1 MTQPCSRCN
10 GTNRAT
16 ARFCAHCAQP
26 LTRKCATCGTS
37 AALTARFCAQ
47 CGSAFSSQV
56 ATVSPG
62 TGRLTAN
69 SLLAGRYLIGKK
81 VGQGGMGAVYHA
93 KDRRLGDKVVAIKEM
108 SEVALT
114 DVLEKQQAR
123 LAFQQE
129 AQILAELNHANLPRV
144 TDHFNHGSKQYL
156 VMDFIEGHSLH
167 ELLQQA
173 SGKPLEVKK
182 VVAWAKQLCDVLDY
196 LHHQKKPIVFRDL
209 KPANIMIAQSGQV
222 KLIDF
227 GIARFFKKGKS
238 TDTSYFGT
246 AGYAP
251 PEQYGGKGQTDP
263 RTDIYALGATLHH
276 LLTGHDPIQSPF
288 NLPPVR
294 QLNPKVPKA
303 LSQTIMRALE
313 HNPKQ
318 RWQSAREM
326 KLALLEETTTRP
338 RGVILSKPKAFAPAR
353 PTRIV
358 PALAASP
365 PKARYLRRANRGGQ
379 ADKATRRQGV
389 NDRRQKRK
397 IAASPAPPQSA
408 VAPTVGGRFPSP
420 IAAAPTVTPRTL
432 AQRSREKWRLPLPR
446 LPRPRI
452 PRPSLPKLTLKRGRI
467 ITFAIIGGLIGRAVA
482 ASEGSANIEEFVFAG
497 FLAGAF
503 FGLIG
508 WSGLLGGLIGAAIAQ
523 QMHFELVQGLG
534 IGIIVGIL
542 LGKRGWGTIIGAV
555 IGAGLGYLYAPTP
568 RIALIGAVIGAL
580 IAFRALK

>member
-1 MTQPCSRCN
+1 
-10 GTNRAT
+10 
-16 ARFCAHCAQP
+16 
-26 LTRKCATCGTS
+26 
-37 AALTARFCAQ
+37 
-47 CGSAFSSQV
+47 
-56 ATVSPG
+56 
-62 TGRLTAN
+62 LTAN

-81 VGQGGMGAVYHA
+81 VGEGGMGAVYHA

-114 DVLEKQQAR
+114 DLLEKQQAR
-123 LAFQQE
+123 FAFQQE
-129 AQILAELNHANLPRV
+129 AQMLAELNHANLPRV

-173 SGKPLEVKK
+173 SGKPQEVKK

-196 LHHQKKPIVFRDL
+196 LHNQKKPIVFRDL
-209 KPANIMIAQSGQV
+209 KPANIMIAQGGQV

-276 LLTGHDPIQSPF
+276 LLTGYDPIQSPF
-288 NLPPVR
+288 NLPPVPH
-294 QLNPKVPKA
+294 LNPKVPKA

-326 KLALLEETTTRP
+326 KLALLSEATTRP
-338 RGVILSKPKAFAPAR
+338 QGLILSKPKPFAPAR

-365 PKARYLRRANRGGQ
+365 PKAPYLRPAKRGGQ
-379 ADKATRRQGV
+379 GDKPTRRQSA

-397 IAASPAPPQSA
+397 IAPSPAPPQSA
-408 VAPTVGGRFPSP
+408 VAPTLGGSFPARSP
-420 IAAAPTVTPRTL
+420 IAAAPIVTPRTL

-446 LPRPRI
+446 LPRPRL
-452 PRPSLPKLTLKRGRI
+452 PSPSLPKFTLKRGQI
-467 ITFAIIGGLIGRAVA
+467 ITFAIIGGLIGRALA
-482 ASEGSANIEEFVFAG
+482 ASEGRANIEEFVFAG

-523 QMHFELVQGLG
+523 QMHFELAQGLG
-534 IGIIVGIL
+534 IGIVVGIL
-542 LGKRGWGTIIGAV
+542 LGKRGWGTIMGAL
-555 IGAGLGYLYAPTP
+555 IGAGLGYIYAPTP
-568 RIALIGAVIGAL
+568 RIALIGAVIGAF
-580 IAFRALK
+580 IAFRSLKKD